1 MRECR
6 AWNQSVAMSV
16 SVIRPINAKA
26 ELTLRLHRA
35 QQRRRRRTCV
45 PVPVPLRRLR
55 PLRTDVSYLPD
66 LETYLADL
74 LRSREKLPAT
84 VEVDDWTRA
93 EAMPSDEQISRVRR
107 LISRIK
113 ADVDDLAEEEK
124 AQIMEVVTIVR
135 RHRQGIVTI
144 VRRHRQGIVT
154 IVRRHRQGIVTIV
167 RRHRQGIVTLGM
179 SAVRQP
185 LPDVRP
191 DRSA

>member
-1 MRECR
+1 
-6 AWNQSVAMSV
+6 
-16 SVIRPINAKA
+16 
-26 ELTLRLHRA
+26 
-35 QQRRRRRTCV
+35 
-45 PVPVPLRRLR
+45 
-55 PLRTDVSYLPD
+55 
-66 LETYLADL
+66 
-74 LRSREKLPAT
+74 
-84 VEVDDWTRA
+84 
-93 EAMPSDEQISRVRR
+93 MPSDEQISHVRR

-135 RHRQGIVTI
+135 RHRQGIVTL
-144 VRRHRQGIVT
+144 
-154 IVRRHRQGIVTIV
+154 V